1 MKKRKNIVILLISM
15 MVFGIIPPTVS
26 MASGTR
32 VTKVVNAKLNEELIE
47 GKVPDLFVGFG
58 DAHTTDGGFYLNL
71 VGATWGDHYKS
82 QGTSLNVE
90 AGQNVIGTVTAFRIN
105 DRQLKVVTF
114 GENYSSHHKIRI
126 PLFTKITDDEARVEV
141 ENNNS
146 SVTDGSFL
154 FAVDVTKTKAQVEVV
169 NKNIPIFYKQG
180 NIAPIV
186 INEAFL
192 GHFIHEGSFDS
203 EEKRTITVALE
214 NPEFSFNISALE
226 RVSFRRGLSGR
237 EDVPVRVSYA
247 KNDDKTDNKKI
258 IQLVLPQILSGGN
271 QRGSMEL
278 NNLGISSIVNNP
290 KEGDIKV
297 TIDGIMIEKAVGI
310 RVGVVKNTVPAGGT
324 SSGDT
329 SPSGSSSSSGDKD
342 TDDIKITTIP
352 AKADQS
358 NPLTQTTVAV
368 KSTIEKDTA
377 NVTVSQSTVDNAIKK
392 AQEASDKN
400 AAKNNGI
407 KVEIKVDDKI
417 NNENKSVNNISVGL
431 PKATIDLLAKA
442 EVTELSINS
451 TVGTFALDLETLK
464 TIQNEIKGDIKVS
477 ANKVD
482 NKTLSEEVK
491 EVVGNRPVFDFSITG
506 TDGKQVTDFG
516 KGKVSIEIPY
526 ILAANEKAENLLVYY
541 IDNEDKLYEMPNF
554 VYNTEA
560 GIFSFD
566 TDHFSKFALG
576 YKEDEEDKKSEE
588 VESNTSAIIFT
599 DTENHWAKKDIE
611 FVTARGL
618 FGGTDQE
625 KFSPNVSMTRGMLVT
640 VLARLAKADLSDH
653 LASSFMDVKSD
664 SYYMPAIEWAR
675 DNNIVNG
682 LSATEF
688 APNQAISREQL
699 AVIMVNYAKASG
711 FEFTSQAVENNF
723 VDQAKISSYAKSSV
737 KEIQMSGLISGR
749 EDNTFDPQGT
759 ATRAEVSA
767 VLKRFV
773 EAIEAK

>member
-1 MKKRKNIVILLISM
+1 MKKRKNIAILLISM

-26 MASGTR
+26 AASGTW
-32 VTKVVNAKLNEELIE
+32 VTKVVDAKPNEELIE

-71 VGATWGDHYKS
+71 DGATWGDHYKS

-90 AGQNVIGTVTAFRIN
+90 TGGTVTAFRIN
-105 DRQLKVVTF
+105 DRKLKVVTF
-114 GENYSSHHKIRI
+114 GENYSSHQKIRI

-141 ENNNS
+141 KNNNS
-146 SVTDGSFL
+146 SVTEGSFL
-154 FAVDVTKTKAQVEVV
+154 FSVDFTKTKAQVEVV

-226 RVSFRRGLSGR
+226 RVSVRRGLSGR

-247 KNDDKTDNKKI
+247 KNDDKTDNKKM
-258 IQLVLPQILSGGN
+258 IQIVLPQILSGGN
-271 QRGSMEL
+271 QRESMEL
-278 NNLGISSIVNNP
+278 NNLSVSSIVNNP

-310 RVGVVKNTVPAGGT
+310 HVGVVKNPAPPAGGT

-329 SPSGSSSSSGDKD
+329 SPSGNSSSSGDKD

-358 NPLTQTTVAV
+358 NPLTQTTVVV

-407 KVEIKVDDKI
+407 KVEIKVDDQT

-516 KGKVSIEIPY
+516 KGKVSIAIPY

-576 YKEDEEDKKSEE
+576 YKEEEEDKKSEE
-588 VESNTSAIIFT
+588 VESNTSTIIFT

-618 FGGTDQE
+618 FGGTDQG

-653 LASSFMDVKSD
+653 LASSFMDVKPD

-675 DNNIVNG
+675 NNNIVNG

-699 AVIMVNYAKASG
+699 AVVMANYAKASG

-737 KEIQMSGLISGR
+737 KEMQMAGLISGR